1 MKVIFSERARRDLR
15 AIAAWI
21 SKDRPLAAQKVVLGL
36 RVACA
41 MLAKQPHAYQ
51 FVEGRENEGVRRAPY
66 SRYLVLYRAEASH
79 ISVVRIL
86 DGARDITNL
95 L

>member
-21 SKDRPLAAQKVVLGL
+21 SKDRPLAAQKIAVGL

-41 MLAKQPHAYQ
+41 MLAKQPYAYQ
-51 FVEGRENEGVRRAPY
+51 FAEGREDKGVRRAPY